1 MGKIGKERYIALP
14 GKAGSS
20 GFIPSKTSVPHF
32 GKIVKSFIAIIQ
44 RGHDQLLRNILL
56 LFFFYLFIFSFIF
69 YAIVLAIHK

>member
-44 RGHDQLLRNILL
+44 RGHDQLVT
-56 LFFFYLFIFSFIF
+56 FFFFSFIF
-69 YAIVLAIHK
+69 YDIVLAIHK